1 VRPAHCLGIAVMD
14 ALSGPLEAYPQP
26 GRVPQVVTETAR
38 FLPGGGAVN
47 TACALARMGL
57 PAAVFSRV
65 GNDAMGRLLRDE
77 IAAAGADVSG
87 LLLADGDATPF
98 TFVGVHPGGERT
110 FIHTPGANLRFSP
123 ADLDLDRLFDA
134 DFFLWQDLW
143 VLPGLDPQAPSLLS
157 EARRR
162 GCATLLDECWGLGPR
177 RDLWE
182 SALPFCDI
190 ALPSA
195 SDLSAIYPGETPD
208 GMADRIL
215 EAGAGSVCLKL
226 GAAGCLIAT
235 ASRRARLPALPA
247 RVVDVTGAGD
257 CWDAGFLA
265 GLMTGEEIEQA
276 ARLGAACAAFCIESM
291 GATAGVPRLDA
302 VRARAGL

>member
-1 VRPAHCLGIAVMD
+1 MEVVEASKADIGVKPACEALGLSRATYYRHKAPPAEAKPWGAATSPR
-14 ALSGPLEAYPQP
+14 ALKAEE
-26 GRVPQVVTETAR
+26 RKQV
-38 FLPGGGAVN
+38 
-47 TACALARMGL
+47 
-57 PAAVFSRV
+57 
-65 GNDAMGRLLRDE
+65 
-77 IAAAGADVSG
+77 
-87 LLLADGDATPF
+87 
-98 TFVGVHPGGERT
+98 
-110 FIHTPGANLRFSP
+110 
-123 ADLDLDRLFDA
+123 LDLMHSERFMD
-134 DFFLWQDLW
+134 
-143 VLPGLDPQAPSLLS
+143 QAPR
-157 EARRR
+157 EIF
-162 GCATLLDECWGLGPR
+162 ATLLDECWGLGPR

-182 SALPFCDI
+182 SALPFCDV

-195 SDLSAIYPGETPD
+195 SDLSAIYPGDTPD

-247 RVVDVTGAGD
+247 RVADVTGAGD

-265 GLMTGEEIEQA
+265 GLMTGEEMEQA